1 MPAGG
6 SLSDGTVLAF
16 RGDTSTG
23 APDDFMEMRR
33 PPSINEGEVLIEEPV
48 QRRVGSFA
56 ATQVVSWQG
65 SDSEEARLT
74 GDYER
79 KPLR

>member
-1 MPAGG
+1 MRLSGG
-6 SLSDGTVLAF
+6 SVLTF

-23 APDDFMEMRR
+23 APDDFLESRR
-33 PPSINEGEVLIEEPV
+33 PPAINDGEVLVED
-48 QRRVGSFA
+48 RRVGGFA
-56 ATQVVSWQG
+56 ATQVVSWQATE
-65 SDSEEARLT
+65 SEEARLT